1 MNDNPISSSTI
12 SVQMAYENYLKE
24 KYIVN
29 RRYQRKLVWT
39 LEEKAAFIDSLSK
52 WYSVPLFLFAS
63 KEEQGT
69 VQYEIIDGMQRL
81 NAIMSFIENEYPI
94 EINGKEGFFDLN
106 TLASTKSLYDQGIIE
121 QQTPILDRQVCINIT
136 NYPLPYSIINADTK
150 SIEAIFR
157 RINSFGKQLSNQEIR
172 QAGAVGTFPDLV
184 RIISSKIRN
193 DISPDLLVLNKMKDI
208 SLSNKKL
215 KYGIPMENT
224 FWVRQKIVT
233 IQNMRVSRDEE
244 LVAWLLGYMV
254 LGNQVEPSSKAL
266 NALYQYD
273 EDSNSALAVSME
285 TEISRLGENTIV
297 GWFEAVHTEMLN
309 ILYLSNKTFRNLV
322 YNDDYSEGLVRTYQ
336 VVFLALFE
344 LLIKD
349 KMIVSNY
356 NDLLK
361 SLDSIALHHLK
372 GISDSSWK
380 ATTRYQKIQAVK
392 GILLP
397 FFKKK
402 VGSDVAKEN
411 WIFELDNIIRL
422 SRIEG
427 TQYDFKMGFH
437 NLSTGAFD
445 EELVQKIVEILTA
458 EVNKGPNT
466 KGYVI
471 VGITEGEKSFEM
483 FRKHYGTSKGEKF
496 EGTDFFIT
504 GIQDEIKKYYGGS
517 GDKMQNEILKTIRK
531 APVESSVIN
540 EIMTNFRM
548 VKYRDNDILVFE
560 LSSHKDPVLYDDTLY
575 VRNGN
580 QTKPISGVKATLAF
594 YKDIFGI
601 DYEG

>member
-94 EINGKEGFFDLN
+94 EINGTKGFFDLN

-244 LVAWLLGYMV
+244 LVAWILGYMV

-273 EDSNSALAVSME
+273 EDSNSDLAVSME
-285 TEISRLGENTIV
+285 TEIARLGENTIV
-297 GWFEAVHTEMLN
+297 GWFEAIHTEMLN

-356 NDLLK
+356 NELLK

-437 NLSTGAFD
+437 NLSTGVFD

-496 EGTDFFIT
+496 EGTDFYIT
-504 GIQDEIKKYYGGS
+504 GIQDELKKYYGDS
-517 GDKMQNEILKTIRK
+517 GDKLQ
-531 APVESSVIN
+531 
-540 EIMTNFRM
+540 
-548 VKYRDNDILVFE
+548 NDILNIIRNNGSLKFE
-560 LSSHKDPVLYDDTLY
+560 ITAKRLYAASQRVL
-575 VRNGN
+575 
-580 QTKPISGVKATLAF
+580 
-594 YKDIFGI
+594 
-601 DYEG
+601 

>member
-356 NDLLK
+356 NELLK

-496 EGTDFFIT
+496 ERTDFFIT

-517 GDKMQNEILKTIRK
+517 GGKMQNEILKTIRK

>member
-39 LEEKAAFIDSLSK
+39 LEEEAAFIDSLSK

-94 EINGKEGFFDLN
+94 EINGTKGFFDLN

-273 EDSNSALAVSME
+273 EDSNSDLAVSME
-285 TEISRLGENTIV
+285 TEIARLGENTIV

-356 NDLLK
+356 NELLK

-380 ATTRYQKIQAVK
+380 AITRYQKIQAVK
-392 GILLP
+392 GILMP

-437 NLSTGAFD
+437 NLSTGVFD

-483 FRKHYGTSKGEKF
+483 FRRHYGTSKGEKF
-496 EGTDFFIT
+496 EGTDFYIT
-504 GIQDEIKKYYGGS
+504 GIQDEIKKYYGDS
-517 GDKMQNEILKTIRK
+517 GDKLQNDILNIIRK
-531 APVESSVIN
+531 APVEDSVKN
-540 EIMTNFRM
+540 EILTKFKM
-548 VKYRDNDILVFE
+548 VNYRDNDIIVFE
-560 LSSHKDPVLYDDTLY
+560 LSSHKSPVLYSDTLY

-580 QTKPISGVKATLAF
+580 QTKTISGVKATLAF
-594 YKDIFGI
+594 YKDVFSI

>member
-69 VQYEIIDGMQRL
+69 IQYEIIDGMQRL
-81 NAIMSFIENEYPI
+81 NAIMSFVENEYPI
-94 EINGKEGFFDLN
+94 EFNGTKGYFDLN
-106 TLASTKSLYDQGIIE
+106 TLASTKSLYDQGVIK

-157 RINSFGKQLSNQEIR
+157 RINSFGRQLSNQEIR

-184 RIISSKIRN
+184 RKISSKIRN
-193 DISPDLLVLNKMKDI
+193 DVSPELLVLNKMKDI

-215 KYGIPMENT
+215 KYGIPMETT
-224 FWVRQKIVT
+224 FWVKQKIVT
-233 IQNMRVSRDEE
+233 VQNMRVSRDEE
-244 LVAWLLGYMV
+244 LVAWILSYMILGE
-254 LGNQVEPSSKAL
+254 QVEPSSKAL

-273 EDSNSALAVSME
+273 EDSNSDLAIRME
-285 TEISRLGENTIV
+285 TEIARLGENTIID
-297 GWFEAVHTEMLN
+297 WFEAVHAEMLN
-309 ILYLSNKTFRNLV
+309 ILYKSNKTFRNLV
-322 YNDDYSEGLVRTYQ
+322 YDDDYSEGLVHTYQ
-336 VVFLALFE
+336 VMFLALFE

-349 KMIVSNY
+349 KKIVSNY
-356 NDLLK
+356 NELLK

-380 ATTRYQKIQAVK
+380 ASTRYQKIQAVK

-397 FFKKK
+397 YFKKK
-402 VGSDVAKEN
+402 VGSDVTKEN

-427 TQYDFKMGFH
+427 TQYDFKTGFH
-437 NLSTGAFD
+437 NLQTGEFNK
-445 EELVQKIVEILTA
+445 ELVLKIVEILTA
-458 EVNKGPNT
+458 EVNKGPNS

-471 VGITEGEKSFEM
+471 VGIIEGDDALAK
-483 FRKHYGTSKGEKF
+483 FREHYSTTHGEKF
-496 EGTDFFIT
+496 EGTDFYIT
-504 GIQDEIKKYYGGS
+504 GIQDEIKKYYGDS
-517 GDKMQNEILKTIRK
+517 GDKLQNDVLNIIRK
-531 APVESSVIN
+531 APIEDSVKN

-548 VKYRDNDILVFE
+548 VKYRDDDIIVFE
-560 LSSHKDPVLYDDTLY
+560 LSSRNSPVFYNDTLY

-580 QTKPISGVKATLAF
+580 QTKPITSAKAILAF
-594 YKDIFGI
+594 NKEVFGT
-601 DYEG
+601 D

>member
-1 MNDNPISSSTI
+1 
-12 SVQMAYENYLKE
+12 MAYENYLKE

-94 EINGKEGFFDLN
+94 EINGTKGFFDLN

-244 LVAWLLGYMV
+244 LVAWILGYMV

-273 EDSNSALAVSME
+273 EDSNSDLAVSME
-285 TEISRLGENTIV
+285 TEIARLGENTIV
-297 GWFEAVHTEMLN
+297 GWFEAIHTEMLN

-356 NDLLK
+356 NELLK

-437 NLSTGAFD
+437 NLSTGVFD

-496 EGTDFFIT
+496 EGTDFYIT
-504 GIQDEIKKYYGGS
+504 GIQDELKKYYGDS
-517 GDKMQNEILKTIRK
+517 GDKLQNDILNIIRK
-531 APVESSVIN
+531 APIEDSVKN
-540 EIMTNFRM
+540 EIMTKFKM
-548 VKYRDNDILVFE
+548 VKYRDNDIIVFE
-560 LSSHKDPVLYDDTLY
+560 LSSHKSPVLYNDTLY

-594 YKDIFGI
+594 YKDVFSI

>member
-356 NDLLK
+356 NELLK